1 MWLWWGT
8 LYQMTITP
16 IMWADNTAEKMARDV
31 EMKMKNEAKE
41 PFIYPRLQIV
51 KAKEEAWPIYPMAQ
65 DLFRREQPPSAP
77 KEVANPKMGPL

>member
-1 MWLWWGT
+1 MV
-8 LYQMTITP
+8 
-16 IMWADNTAEKMARDV
+16 RDV

-51 KAKEEAWPIYPMAQ
+51 KAKEEAWLIYPMAQ
-65 DLFRREQPPSAP
+65 DLFRRREQPPSAP